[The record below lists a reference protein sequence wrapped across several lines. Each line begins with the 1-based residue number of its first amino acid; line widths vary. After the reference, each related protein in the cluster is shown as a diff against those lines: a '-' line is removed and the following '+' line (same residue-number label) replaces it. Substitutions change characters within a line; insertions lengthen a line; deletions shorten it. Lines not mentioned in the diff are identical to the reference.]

1 VDDFEDLDA
10 LISDL
15 DRGDLAGDVG
25 DVDADED
32 AVSDLGRA
40 DWDAIV
46 APYLADG
53 SLPPEVW
60 ESLWDAIEA
69 WDDSD
74 FDVIADYDV
83 DAGEGDYL

>member
-1 VDDFEDLDA
+1 VDDFDDLDA
-10 LISDL
+10 LFADL

-32 AVSDLGRA
+32 AVSDLDRA

-60 ESLWDAIEA
+60 ESLWSAIEA
-69 WDDSD
+69 WDDTD